1 MDSGRA
7 SEHQTQQTKETVAR
21 HPRTGGLGHAASCGH
36 RLSIFADI
44 SIAQLAL
51 ITGAALIASVIGGVS
66 GYGTGALMPLVLV
79 PILGPAPVVP
89 IIALSSI
96 FSNAGRTAA
105 FRRLIDG
112 RRVLIVLAGAI
123 PTCVLGAWG
132 YTLLSGRGAALVIGG
147 MLALSVP
154 LRRLLRR
161 RGFALSDRALAAASI
176 GYGVVVGGT
185 TGSGIILLSL
195 LMAAGLQGANVIATD
210 ALVSIIISFVKLM
223 VFGFAGV
230 MDAQAVAVALLIGA
244 IALPGSYLA
253 KLMVERMPVHV
264 HSAIL
269 DAVVIAGGATMAITA
284 FAG

>member
-1 MDSGRA
+1 VVP
-7 SEHQTQQTKETVAR
+7 T
-21 HPRTGGLGHAASCGH
+21 
-36 RLSIFADI
+36 IFADI

-51 ITGAALIASVIGGVS
+51 IAGAALIASVIGGVS

-79 PILGPAPVVP
+79 PILGPAPIVP

-96 FSNAGRTAA
+96 FSNTGRTVA
-105 FRRLIDG
+105 FRRLIDA
-112 RRVLIVLAGAI
+112 RRVLIVLAGAV

-132 YTLLSGRGAALVIGG
+132 YTMLSGRGAALVIGT

-154 LRRLLRR
+154 LRRRLRR
-161 RGFALSDRALAAASI
+161 HGFKLSDRGLAAAAI
-176 GYGVVVGGT
+176 GYGIVVGGT

-195 LMAAGLQGANVIATD
+195 LMAAGLQGGNVIATD
-210 ALVSIIISFVKLM
+210 ALISIVISVVKLA
-223 VFGFAGV
+223 VFGLAGA

-244 IALPGSYLA
+244 IALPGSFLA
-253 KLMVERMPVHV
+253 KLMVERMPLHV

-269 DAVVIAGGATMAITA
+269 DAVVIAGGATMAIAA

>member
-1 MDSGRA
+1 MLA
-7 SEHQTQQTKETVAR
+7 
-21 HPRTGGLGHAASCGH
+21 
-36 RLSIFADI
+36 IFADI
-44 SIAQLAL
+44 SIAQLGL
-51 ITGAALIASVIGGVS
+51 IAGAALIASVIGGVS

-79 PILGPAPVVP
+79 PILGPAPIVP
-89 IIALSSI
+89 IIALASV
-96 FSNAGRTAA
+96 FSNAGRTVA
-105 FRRLIDG
+105 FRRLIDW
-112 RRVLIVLAGAI
+112 RRVLIMLAGAV

-161 RGFALSDRALAAASI
+161 RGFQLSDRALAATGV

-210 ALVSIIISFVKLM
+210 ALISIVISLVKLV
-223 VFGFAGV
+223 VFGLAGV

-244 IALPGSYLA
+244 IALPGSFLA
-253 KLMVERMPVHV
+253 KLMVERMPLHV

-269 DAVVIAGGATMAITA
+269 DAVVIAGGGAMA
-284 FAG
+284 FAAFAP

>member
-1 MDSGRA
+1 
-7 SEHQTQQTKETVAR
+7 V
-21 HPRTGGLGHAASCGH
+21 LAA
-36 RLSIFADI
+36 LFANI
-44 SIAQLAL
+44 SIGQLAL
-51 ITGAALIASVIGGVS
+51 IAGAALIASVIGGVS

-89 IIALSSI
+89 IIALSSL

-105 FRRLIDG
+105 FRRQIDR

-123 PTCVLGAWG
+123 PTCVVGAFG

-161 RGFALSDRALAAASI
+161 RGFALSDRALAATAI

-195 LMAAGLQGANVIATD
+195 LMAAGLQGGTVIATD
-210 ALVSIIISFVKLM
+210 ALISIIISFVKLV
-223 VFGFAGV
+223 VFGLAGV
-230 MDAQAVAVALLIGA
+230 MDAQAVAVALLIGI

-269 DAVVIAGGATMAITA
+269 DAVVIAGGATMAIAA
-284 FAG
+284 FAR